1 LKTKNES
8 NSREDLQ
15 REEME
20 AFVARVAAAVPLPGG
35 GSVAALTG
43 ALAAAL
49 GEMMAG
55 LTERREQFASVQ
67 LRVAEIHAKLTDC
80 RSILQALVQEDSAA
94 YQALLT
100 AIRLP
105 RETEEQR
112 AVRAGAAEQALRGA
126 TETPLRTAHAA
137 FEILEYLKTLIE
149 VGNPNARSDA
159 AVGAQL
165 AYASLKG
172 AQYNILT
179 NIRALKDALFA
190 NSCRLEISDLIGR
203 GQEILDHIDKRIV
216 VC

>member
-1 LKTKNES
+1 MKTRNEPNPS
-8 NSREDLQ
+8 EDLQ
-15 REEME
+15 REAME
-20 AFVARVAAAVPLPGG
+20 AFVARVAEAVPLPGG

-55 LTERREQFASVQ
+55 LTEGRAQFASVQ
-67 LRVAEIHAKLTDC
+67 VQVADIHAKLTDC
-80 RSILQALVQEDSAA
+80 RSVLRTLVQEDSAA
-94 YQALLT
+94 YQILLN

-112 AVRAGAAEQALRGA
+112 VVRAGSIEQALRGA
-126 TETPLRTAHAA
+126 TETPLRTARAVLEA
-137 FEILEYLKTLIE
+137 LEYLKTLIE

-179 NIRALKDALFA
+179 NIRALKDVSFA
-190 NSCRLEISDLIGR
+190 DSCRSEISDLIRR
-203 GQEILDHIDKRIV
+203 GQETLRYIDKRIAD
-216 VC
+216 C

>member
-1 LKTKNES
+1 
-8 NSREDLQ
+8 
-15 REEME
+15 ME

-67 LRVAEIHAKLTDC
+67 VQVADIHAKLTDC
-80 RSILQALVQEDSAA
+80 RSVLRALVQEDSAA
-94 YQALLT
+94 YQALLI

-105 RETEEQR
+105 RETEKQR
-112 AVRAGAAEQALRGA
+112 AVRAGAVEQALRAA
-126 TETPLRTAHAA
+126 TETPLRTARAA
-137 FEILEYLKTLIE
+137 FETLEYLKTLIE

-179 NIRALKDALFA
+179 NIRALKDESFA
-190 NSCRLEISDLIGR
+190 NSCRSEISDLIGR
-203 GQEILDHIDKRIV
+203 GQEILHHIDKRITG
-216 VC
+216 C

>member
-1 LKTKNES
+1 
-8 NSREDLQ
+8 
-15 REEME
+15 ME

-55 LTERREQFASVQ
+55 LTEGREQFASVQ
-67 LRVAEIHAKLTDC
+67 VQVASIHAKLTDC
-80 RSILQALVQEDSAA
+80 RSDLRTLVQEDSAA
-94 YQALLT
+94 YQALLN

-105 RETEEQR
+105 RETDEQR
-112 AVRAGAAEQALRGA
+112 AVRAGAVEQALRGA
-126 TETPLRTAHAA
+126 TETPLRTARAV
-137 FEILEYLKTLIE
+137 FEALEYLKTLIE

-179 NIRALKDALFA
+179 NIRALKDASFA
-190 NSCRLEISDLIGR
+190 NSCLREISDLVRRGR
-203 GQEILDHIDKRIV
+203 ETLRHIDKLLTG
-216 VC
+216 C

>member
-67 LRVAEIHAKLTDC
+67 PRVADIHAKLTDC
-80 RSILQALVQEDSAA
+80 RSVLQALVQEDSAA

-112 AVRAGAAEQALRGA
+112 AVRAGAVEQALRGA
-126 TETPLRTAHAA
+126 TETPLRTARAA
-137 FEILEYLKTLIE
+137 YEILEYLKTLIE

-179 NIRALKDALFA
+179 NIRALKDASFA
-190 NSCRLEISDLIGR
+190 NSCRWEISDLIGR
-203 GQEILDHIDKRIV
+203 GQEILDHIDKRVV

>member
-1 LKTKNES
+1 MKTENES
-8 NSREDLQ
+8 NSGENLQ

-67 LRVAEIHAKLTDC
+67 LRVVDIHAKLTVR
-80 RSILQALVQEDSAA
+80 RSVLQALVQEDSAA

-112 AVRAGAAEQALRGA
+112 AVRAGAVEQALRGA
-126 TETPLRTAHAA
+126 TETPLRTARAA

-179 NIRALKDALFA
+179 NIRALRDALFA
-190 NSCRLEISDLIGR
+190 NSCRLEISDLISR
-203 GQEILDHIDKRIV
+203 GQEILDHVDKRITG
-216 VC
+216 C

>member
-1 LKTKNES
+1 LKTNDES
-8 NSREDLQ
+8 NSGEDLQ
-15 REEME
+15 REGIE
-20 AFVARVAAAVPLPGG
+20 AFVERVAAAVPLPGG

-55 LTERREQFASVQ
+55 LTERREQFASVHVQ
-67 LRVAEIHAKLTDC
+67 VADIHAKLTDC
-80 RSILQALVQEDSAA
+80 RSVLRRLIQEDSAA

-100 AIRLP
+100 TLRLP

-112 AVRAGAAEQALRGA
+112 AVRAGSVEQALRGA
-126 TETPLRTAHAA
+126 TEAPLRTARAA
-137 FEILEYLKTLIE
+137 FETLECLNILVEL
-149 VGNPNARSDA
+149 GNPNARSDA

-179 NIRALKDALFA
+179 NTRALKDESFV
-190 NSCRLEISDLIGR
+190 NSCRSEISDLIGK
-203 GQEILDHIDKRIV
+203 GQEILHHIDMRITG
-216 VC
+216 C